1 MVEIIKMITWWQVEF
16 TLPEGKTGY
25 QKMQDGECLG
35 VYFADG
41 TVAEG
46 NLEYTTV
53 DTNAPAP
60 DWA

>member
-1 MVEIIKMITWWQVEF
+1 MIEWWLVEF
-16 TLPEGKTGY
+16 NLPEGKTGY
-25 QKMQDGECLG
+25 QKMQDGYCLG

-41 TVAEG
+41 TLLSPEDKV
-46 NLEYTTV
+46 EYTTI

>member
-1 MVEIIKMITWWQVEF
+1 MIEWWLVEF

-25 QKMQDGECLG
+25 QKMQNGECLG
-35 VYFADG
+35 VYFTNG

-46 NLEYTTV
+46 NIEYTTI